1 MSEAQSSVVNASTVL
16 VEPGQM
22 AAFEK
27 RLESLNKKAAKFGL
41 SPIRIVSAADALYER
56 KSEYVGRDADK
67 LLTHL
72 VPVERV
78 QDVEHPVLIKQL
90 EIEYPEIKL
99 GHWRVVGKLESVEG
113 GNLAFAVSRE
123 ASDVEVLAE
132 RADCPIECEHCN
144 TSRRRKDGYLLRD
157 DESGDYKEVGSNCL
171 EDFTG
176 IDPAA
181 ALFMAQMWSVIRL
194 AEDEFAEFGRST
206 RVNAVRTDRYLA
218 DVCFISE
225 NHGFTSAAK
234 ARDTGFIPTY
244 DEALSLPRA
253 VERDRALRQM
263 YEDQFERHLERA
275 IAVREW
281 ITSKPEESMFDR
293 NLKLLLAGDALSI
306 DRKHLAFAAAAV
318 PLYSRFLADNVDART
333 PSRHFGSAGEKAES
347 TLTVERLIPLDT
359 PYGVSDLVLM
369 RDQDGN
375 KFKWKTTACPSEI
388 KNGGVGRSMAAT
400 FKIKEHGDYKGV
412 AQTTITHLKV
422 LRWIDAIGSDTHAG
436 GTAPVINQDDSP
448 AVRSAKARFLS
459 EQMGDTVSESV
470 PSKARYR
477 P

>member
-1 MSEAQSSVVNASTVL
+1 MSDAQAIVLNASTVL

-41 SPIRIVSAADALYER
+41 SPIRIVSVADTLYER
-56 KSEYVGRDADK
+56 KSEYVGRDADR

-72 VPVERV
+72 VPIAGGR
-78 QDVEHPVLIKQL
+78 DVEQPVLIKRL

-113 GNLAFAVSRE
+113 GNLAFAVSRGE
-123 ASDVEVLAE
+123 SDVAALAE

-144 TSRRRKDGYLLRD
+144 TNRRRKDGYLLRD

-181 ALFMAQMWSVIRL
+181 ALFMAQMWNVIRL
-194 AEDEFAEFGRST
+194 AEDEFAQFGCST
-206 RVNAVRTDRYLA
+206 RVNAVRTDRFLA

-234 ARDTGFIPTY
+234 ARDTGLMPTY

-275 IAVREW
+275 IAVRGW
-281 ITSKPEESMFDR
+281 IASKPEESMFDR

-318 PLYSRFLADNVDART
+318 PLYSRFLASNVDARK
-333 PSRHFGSAGEKAES
+333 PSRHFGSPGEKAES

-359 PYGVSDLVLM
+359 PYGVSDLVLL

-400 FKIKEHGDYKGV
+400 FKIKEHGDYKGT

-422 LRWIDAIGSDTHAG
+422 LRWIDVVGSDTHAD

-459 EQMGDTVSESV
+459 EQMGATVGEAV
-470 PSKARYR
+470 PAKARYR